1 VAAAINAAAC
11 ELTRVYVLL
20 KPTGRKPVDGCQE
33 VVQGVNVDLEP
44 NVDDLEADFID
55 PVDHRVRFLA
65 PIFLAPKNAVVLR
78 ARRDCEDGHSIRQSR
93 KKNHPSALTRAM
105 VVMLSGFVS
114 VPGAQIY
121 YETYTPE
128 HTQQKQ
134 PDVQTLMCTPVG
146 RTHTHS
152 HTPLA

>member
-1 VAAAINAAAC
+1 
-11 ELTRVYVLL
+11 
-20 KPTGRKPVDGCQE
+20 
-33 VVQGVNVDLEP
+33 
-44 NVDDLEADFID
+44 
-55 PVDHRVRFLA
+55 
-65 PIFLAPKNAVVLR
+65 
-78 ARRDCEDGHSIRQSR
+78 
-93 KKNHPSALTRAM
+93 M

-146 RTHTHS
+146 RTHSLSHS
-152 HTPLA
+152 AGLTARLALP

>member
-1 VAAAINAAAC
+1 MRDAKMG
-11 ELTRVYVLL
+11 TRSAGL
-20 KPTGRKPVDGCQE
+20 C
-33 VVQGVNVDLEP
+33 
-44 NVDDLEADFID
+44 
-55 PVDHRVRFLA
+55 
-65 PIFLAPKNAVVLR
+65 AV
-78 ARRDCEDGHSIRQSR
+78 
-93 KKNHPSALTRAM
+93 KTKTRAM

-152 HTPLA
+152 HTPLAMA

>member
-1 VAAAINAAAC
+1 MW
-11 ELTRVYVLL
+11 
-20 KPTGRKPVDGCQE
+20 
-33 VVQGVNVDLEP
+33 
-44 NVDDLEADFID
+44 
-55 PVDHRVRFLA
+55 
-65 PIFLAPKNAVVLR
+65 
-78 ARRDCEDGHSIRQSR
+78 ARRVTAAKSRMPSERHGEGQLCGHSIRQSR

-146 RTHTHS
+146 RTHSLSHS
-152 HTPLA
+152 AGLTVGWHCPDHRLLLLLQTTTG